1 MIKKLLSLTILLLSG
16 IAFSEQKNFKIHI
29 YDKDKETTFFYDT
42 DNQGKSFS
50 QFYADVNIQETI
62 GKMFLERFNR
72 KYSMKS
78 SSPYKY
84 TAGKKSNSDKEKLIN
99 LTKEYG
105 LVYSV
110 DLSDKLEHP
119 WVSMYYLDS
128 KTSEIMLIFYD
139 MIQID

>member
-1 MIKKLLSLTILLLSG
+1 MIKKLLALITFLFTG
-16 IAFSEQKNFKIHI
+16 FAFSEEKSFKIHI
-29 YDKDKETTFFYDT
+29 YDKDKETTFFYET
-42 DNQGKSFS
+42 DNKGKSFS

-84 TAGKKSNSDKEKLIN
+84 NTGKKTNPDKEKLIS

-110 DLSDKLEHP
+110 DLTDKLEHP

-139 MIQID
+139 MTQID